1 MCLLVCLSNMFVPDY
16 FLSNFHLAFY
26 HLIGWILVF
35 LSNSLLCSCIC
46 SLLNWFLTP
55 LVSVLKYFFLYWSIC
70 LYNSCL
76 DPLVYIVLFMS
87 SLKIYMIWGSTT
99 CTMYSFSR
107 TVQSGL
113 PGVELTLR
121 VLCKKFT
128 LAKLQCLKYSESS

>member
-55 LVSVLKYFFLYWSIC
+55 LVSVLKYFFLSWSIC

-87 SLKIYMIWGSTT
+87 SLKIFHDLRQYNMYCVFIQSYRPVWTT
-99 CTMYSFSR
+99 RCRVDPARFMQQIYPCKV
-107 TVQSGL
+107 TVF
-113 PGVELTLR
+113 EI
-121 VLCKKFT
+121 FWI
-128 LAKLQCLKYSESS
+128 